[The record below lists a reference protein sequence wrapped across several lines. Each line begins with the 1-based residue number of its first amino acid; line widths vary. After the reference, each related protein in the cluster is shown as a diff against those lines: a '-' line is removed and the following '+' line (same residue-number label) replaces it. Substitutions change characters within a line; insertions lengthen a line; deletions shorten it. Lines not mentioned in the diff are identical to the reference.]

1 MGKKRTEGR
10 QMKEDLAL
18 IRLWDV
24 YSPMLT
30 ERQRTI
36 GELYFD
42 YDLSLGEI
50 AEQTSVSRQSVY
62 DCLQTTKNILL
73 TTEEKLG
80 FVAAQDR
87 QREALEKYF
96 AAEESFL
103 GEVFAEGADEV
114 REKLVKL
121 RVENGV
127 ES

>member
-1 MGKKRTEGR
+1 
-10 QMKEDLAL
+10 MKEDLAL

-80 FVAAQDR
+80 FVAAQER

-96 AAEESFL
+96 VAEEALMDEALSDAK
-103 GEVFAEGADEV
+103 EVK
-114 REKLVKL
+114 EKLKKL
-121 RVENGV
+121 RVESGV

>member
-1 MGKKRTEGR
+1 
-10 QMKEDLAL
+10 MKEDLAL

-24 YSPMLT
+24 YAPLLT
-30 ERQRTI
+30 ERQRSI

-73 TTEEKLG
+73 TSEEKLG

-87 QREALEKYF
+87 QREALERYF
-96 AAEESFL
+96 AAEEALLAAAL
-103 GEVFAEGADEV
+103 GEDAKQVKE
-114 REKLVKL
+114 RLIKL
-121 RVENGV
+121 RVESGV

>member
-1 MGKKRTEGR
+1 
-10 QMKEDLAL
+10 MKEDLAL

-80 FVAAQDR
+80 FVAAQVR

>member
-1 MGKKRTEGR
+1 
-10 QMKEDLAL
+10 MKEDLAL
-18 IRLWDV
+18 IRLWDA

-30 ERQRTI
+30 ERQRRI
-36 GELYFD
+36 GALYFD

-80 FVAAQDR
+80 FVAAQER
-87 QREALEKYF
+87 QKVALAKYYE
-96 AAEESFL
+96 AEENL
-103 GEVFAEGADEV
+103 LDAALAEGADGIKEA
-114 REKLVKL
+114 LVKL
-121 RVENGV
+121 RVESGV